1 MCAQKNMTFAAMAL
15 LAALSPVLT
24 AAQEVEEILIN
35 DLPAIQPAATGLK
48 LWNPRRQ
55 LQPQPV
61 LIDDRQDW
69 NRAVRSN
76 LPKFQPAVLKAQRGE
91 RRDPGSE
98 RREPEVHL
106 LPPAERPFEVVLHQS
121 RVVKADRPIVEFVVA
136 NPDTA
141 DVKQLRPDEL
151 VLIGRGPGVT
161 TLTLWLE
168 DAEQPRQFTVM
179 CQPSEP
185 RREREQRPEPAR
197 EHIEHLERQLREA
210 HEALQ
215 HTSARLHELQVR
227 MQRQAEERERSQDRE
242 RMERERI
249 EHERMERERE
259 MDRRPEP
266 PRHPETPRR
275 RTDD

>member
-1 MCAQKNMTFAAMAL
+1 MRAQKKLTFAAMAL
-15 LAALSPVLT
+15 LAAFSPARIV
-24 AAQEVEEILIN
+24 AQEVDEILIN
-35 DLPAIQPAATGLK
+35 DLLAVQPANVPPN
-48 LWNPRRQ
+48 LWNPPLQ
-55 LQPQPV
+55 LRPQPV
-61 LIDDRQDW
+61 LIDDRREW
-69 NRAVRSN
+69 SRAVRSN

-91 RRDPGSE
+91 RREPGS
-98 RREPEVHL
+98 EPEVHL
-106 LPPAERPFEVVLHQS
+106 LPPAERPFEVVQHQS

-136 NPDTA
+136 SPDTA

-168 DAEQPRQFTVM
+168 GAKLPRQFTVM

-185 RREREQRPEPAR
+185 RRERELRPEPAR

-215 HTSARLHELQVR
+215 HTNARLNELQER
-227 MQRQAEERERSQDRE
+227 MQSQAEERERSQDRE
-242 RMERERI
+242 RVN
-249 EHERMERERE
+249 HERE

-266 PRHPETPRR
+266 PRR

>member
-1 MCAQKNMTFAAMAL
+1 VAL
-15 LAALSPVLT
+15 
-24 AAQEVEEILIN
+24 AQEVEGILIN
-35 DLPAIQPAATGLK
+35 DLPARPSTAPR
-48 LWNPRRQ
+48 LWNPRGQ
-55 LQPQPV
+55 LKPRPV
-61 LIDDRQDW
+61 LIDDRREW
-69 NRAVRSN
+69 NRAVHSN
-76 LPKFQPAVLKAQRGE
+76 LPKFQPVVLRAGREE
-91 RRDPGSE
+91 RH
-98 RREPEVHL
+98 EPEVHL
-106 LPPAERPFEVVLHQS
+106 LPPAERPFEVVQHQS
-121 RVVKADRPIVEFVVA
+121 RVVKADQPIVEFVIA

-168 DAEQPRQFTVM
+168 GAKLPRQFTIM

-185 RREREQRPEPAR
+185 RREREQRPESARGPEPAR

-215 HTSARLHELQVR
+215 HTNARINELQER
-227 MQRQAEERERSQDRE
+227 MQRQTQERERSL
-242 RMERERI
+242 ERERVN
-249 EHERMERERE
+249 HERE

-266 PRHPETPRR
+266 RRPEPSRR